1 MQKAAES
8 GGFLFCTRRIR
19 MIKAG
24 IVGGTGYT
32 GVELLRLLAQHP
44 DVELA
49 AITSRKEAG
58 MPVADMFPSLRGRVS
73 LAFST
78 PEDAPLKS
86 CDVVFFATPN
96 GVAMQQTRE
105 LLDAGVKVID
115 LAADFRITD
124 IAEWSRWYGMEHA
137 CPDLVAEAVYGLP
150 EINRDKIRGA
160 RLIANPGCYPT
171 AVQLGFL
178 PLVEAGVVDT
188 GWMVADCKS
197 GVSGAGRKAE
207 IGALFA
213 EASDTF
219 KAYAVPG
226 PSALAGNPPGPEP
239 HGRLREGNERGPDLR
254 APPDP
259 ADPWHPRHA
268 LRKLTKDV
276 DLQALFE
283 QRYANEYFVDVL
295 PAKSH
300 PETRSVRA
308 SNLCRIAVHRPQG
321 GDTVVVLSVIDN
333 LVKGAAGQA
342 VQNMNLLFDLPENT
356 ALTQIP
362 VMP

>member
-1 MQKAAES
+1 
-8 GGFLFCTRRIR
+8 

-78 PEDAPLKS
+78 PEEAPLKH

-124 IAEWSRWYGMEHA
+124 IAEWTKWYGMEHA

-150 EINRDKIRGA
+150 EINRGKIRGA

-188 GWMVADCKS
+188 SWMVADCKS

-207 IGALFA
+207 VPTLFA

-226 PSALAGNPPGPEP
+226 HRHWPEIRQGLTRMASHDVGLTFVP
-239 HGRLREGNERGPDLR
+239 HLTPLIRGI
-254 APPDP
+254 
-259 ADPWHPRHA
+259 HA
-268 LRKLTKDV
+268 TLYCKLTKDV

-283 QRYANEYFVDVL
+283 QRYANESFVDAL
-295 PAKSH
+295 PPKSH

-321 GDTVVVLSVIDN
+321 GDTVVILSVIDN

-342 VQNMNLLFDLPENT
+342 VQNMNILFDRPENT
-356 ALTQIP
+356 GLNQIP

>member
-1 MQKAAES
+1 MA
-8 GGFLFCTRRIR
+8 
-19 MIKAG
+19 IKAG

-44 DVELA
+44 GVELA
-49 AITSRKEAG
+49 AITSRKEEG
-58 MPVADMFPSLRGRVS
+58 MPVAEMFPSLRGRVD

-78 PEDAPLKS
+78 PEKANLKA

-96 GVAMQQTRE
+96 GVAMTQTRE
-105 LLDAGVKVID
+105 LLDAGIKVID
-115 LAADFRITD
+115 LAADFRIRD
-124 IAEWSRWYGMEHA
+124 VAEWSKWYGMEHA

-150 EINRDKIRGA
+150 EINRVQVKDA

-178 PLVEAGVVDT
+178 PLIEADVIDT
-188 GWMVADCKS
+188 NWMVADCKS

-207 IGALFA
+207 VHTLFA
-213 EASDTF
+213 EATDTF

-226 PSALAGNPPGPEP
+226 HRHQPEIRQGLARMAGRDVGLTFVP
-239 HGRLREGNERGPDLR
+239 HLTPLIRGI
-254 APPDP
+254 
-259 ADPWHPRHA
+259 HA
-268 LRKLTKDV
+268 TLYARLTKEV
-276 DLQALFE
+276 DLQTLFE
-283 QRYANEYFVDVL
+283 RRYADEPFVDVL

-308 SNLCRIAVHRPQG
+308 SNTCRIAVHRPQG
-321 GDTVVVLSVIDN
+321 GQGDNNVVVVLSVIDN

-342 VQNMNLLFDLPENT
+342 VQNMNLMFGLEET
-356 ALTQIP
+356 TGLTQIP